1 MKIKIPLH
9 ITDGGDGS
17 VGVDAYKTME
27 EAQAALEKE
36 MDDYGQAFYDGG
48 ANYVIIDTDDYQAIE

>member
-1 MKIKIPLH
+1 
-9 ITDGGDGS
+9 
-17 VGVDAYKTME
+17 ME